1 MQTSTPSA
9 SESRLDQERKCGNP
23 EAKERQPQ
31 KHLNNQNVQ
40 RGRNNVGTNSKEVEP
55 VRDEAKDSGYRGSRR
70 TSWHAHCITWLFLTT
85 LISGCETLRDATY
98 SGTGAAIGAG
108 AATVISGGVTAPM
121 AGALVGASTGIVLAD
136 LTEKDSNVVQTI
148 ERKSFFMLIEELVE
162 VAGWMLILFF
172 VGPIIIGWI
181 LPGPLERKK
190 KS

>member
-1 MQTSTPSA
+1 MPSVN
-9 SESRLDQERKCGNP
+9 ESRQDQEKKCGSP

-40 RGRNNVGTNSKEVEP
+40 RGRNNVGRNSKEVEP

>member
-1 MQTSTPSA
+1 MT
-9 SESRLDQERKCGNP
+9 
-23 EAKERQPQ
+23 
-31 KHLNNQNVQ
+31 
-40 RGRNNVGTNSKEVEP
+40 
-55 VRDEAKDSGYRGSRR
+55 
-70 TSWHAHCITWLFLTT
+70 
-85 LISGCETLRDATY
+85 GCETLRDATY

-108 AATVISGGVTAPM
+108 AATVMSGGVTAPM
-121 AGALVGASTGIVLAD
+121 VGALAGASTGIVLAD

>member
-1 MQTSTPSA
+1 MPNVN
-9 SESRLDQERKCGNP
+9 ESRLDQERKCGSP
-23 EAKERQPQ
+23 EAKERQQ
-31 KHLNNQNVQ
+31 QRHLNNQPRQ

-55 VRDEAKDSGYRGSRR
+55 VRDETKDSGYRGSRR
-70 TSWHAHCITWLFLTT
+70 TSWHNHCITWLFLTT

-136 LTEKDSNVVQTI
+136 LTEDEIAEGVSYI
-148 ERKSFFMLIEELVE
+148 ERKSFFTIIEDLVE
-162 VAGWMLILFF
+162 VAGWGLILFF
-172 VGPIIIGWI
+172 VGPIILGWI

-190 KS
+190 KN

>member
-1 MQTSTPSA
+1 
-9 SESRLDQERKCGNP
+9 
-23 EAKERQPQ
+23 
-31 KHLNNQNVQ
+31 
-40 RGRNNVGTNSKEVEP
+40 
-55 VRDEAKDSGYRGSRR
+55 
-70 TSWHAHCITWLFLTT
+70 LTT

>member
-1 MQTSTPSA
+1 MGA
-9 SESRLDQERKCGNP
+9 D
-23 EAKERQPQ
+23 
-31 KHLNNQNVQ
+31 
-40 RGRNNVGTNSKEVEP
+40 SKEVEP
-55 VRDEAKDSGYRGSRR
+55 VRDKAKDSGYRGSRR
-70 TSWHAHCITWLFLTT
+70 TSWHNHCIAWLFLTIGMT
-85 LISGCETLRDATY
+85 GCETLRDATY
-98 SGTGAAIGAG
+98 SGAGAALGAG
-108 AATVISGGVTAPM
+108 AATVMSGGVTAPM
-121 AGALVGASTGIVLAD
+121 VGALAGASTGIVLAD